1 MDEEELR
8 AQVKHLKEIEKLS
21 LRQIEEKLRISRKK
35 IKRLLGQNN
44 PAPKAQADSIVA
56 PYESLIK
63 QWYNDYPFLQAIQ
76 VYERLKDYG
85 YAGSYCPVKRFTKP
99 LRNRRKREAFHE
111 VRTLPGQECQVD
123 WMQWEFSFGRAYG
136 FVYILSYSR
145 YLYARFYPRSSMEFL
160 LDGHLEAFREIGG
173 IAATHVY
180 DNMKSIVTARKP
192 EIVYNAQIL
201 DFARHYGFS
210 VRACTPRRANEKG
223 KVERVIQDIES
234 FLRVNEF
241 KDIAELNRKVSS
253 WQVAR
258 NRRIH
263 RTTGAAPADA
273 LAQERLRALPI
284 ISYKPY
290 RHETAKI
297 SKTAF
302 IEFQTNRYSVP
313 TSYVGMTADILVY
326 PDRLEVV
333 VDRKTI
339 ARHNRLFLEKQTV
352 EHPANR
358 EKLLATSPHY
368 KLQRI
373 NQLMTNMDQS
383 LALFIRKSE
392 TDGQDPLR
400 VSHDLFKL
408 LKSIARETLISAVKT
423 AIDKDI
429 CRTSYLQGLLS
440 PSGYQDNPV
449 NPQNPG
455 LLHITYQGRPLNEY
469 DALIGSV
476 EPVPVPQQPTKP
488 FGTEQEIH
496 GEVPQRG
503 ISAETAQESP
513 ATDESVRDKK
523 GEAA

>member
-1 MDEEELR
+1 MEEELR
-8 AQVKHLKEIEKLS
+8 AHVKHLKEIEKLS
-21 LRQIEEKLRISRKK
+21 LRQIEDKLGISRKK
-35 IKRLLGQNN
+35 IKRLLGQTNTT
-44 PAPKAQADSIVA
+44 PKVQPGSIVA
-56 PYESLIK
+56 PFESLIK

-76 VYERLKDYG
+76 VYERLKEYG
-85 YAGSYCPVKRFTKP
+85 YEGSYSPVRRFTRP
-99 LRNRRKREAFHE
+99 LRNKRKKESFHE
-111 VRTLPGQECQVD
+111 VRTLPGQESQVD

-145 YLYARFYPRSSMEFL
+145 YLYARFYPKNSMEFL

-210 VRACTPRRANEKG
+210 IRVCTPRRANEKG

-241 KDIAELNRKVSS
+241 KDITELNRKFSS
-253 WQVAR
+253 WRAAR

-263 RTTGAAPADA
+263 RTTGVAPADA
-273 LAQERLRALPI
+273 LVQERLRVLPI
-284 ISYKPY
+284 ISYKSY
-290 RHETAKI
+290 RHQTAKI

-302 IEFQTNRYSVP
+302 FEFQTNRYSVP
-313 TSYVGMTADILVY
+313 SSYAGMTADILVY

-333 VDRKTI
+333 VNHKTI

-352 EHPANR
+352 EHPAHR
-358 EKLLATSPHY
+358 EKLLAISPQY

-373 NQLMTNMDQS
+373 NQLMMNMDQS
-383 LALFIRKSE
+383 LASFIRKAE
-392 TDGQDPLR
+392 ADGQDPLK
-400 VSHDLFKL
+400 VSYDLFKL
-408 LKSIARETLISAVKT
+408 LKGIARETLISAAKT

-476 EPVPVPQQPTKP
+476 GPFPVPQQSTES
-488 FGTEQEIH
+488 FRTEQEIP
-496 GEVPQRG
+496 GEVLERG
-503 ISAETAQESP
+503 VSVETTQESP
-513 ATDESVRDKK
+513 ATDESVGDKT

>member
-1 MDEEELR
+1 MDEELQ
-8 AQVKHLKEIEKLS
+8 AQVRQLKETEKLS
-21 LRQIEEKLRISRKK
+21 LRQIEEKLGISRKK

-44 PAPKAQADSIVA
+44 LEPKAQVDSIVA
-56 PYESLIK
+56 PFESLIK

-76 VYERLKDYG
+76 VYERIKDYG
-85 YAGSYCPVKRFTKP
+85 YEGGYCAVKRFTRP
-99 LRNRRKREAFHE
+99 LRHKRKREAFHE
-111 VRTLPGQECQVD
+111 VRTLPGQESQVD

-145 YLYARFYPRSSMEFL
+145 YLYARFYPRNSMEFL

-173 IAATHVY
+173 IAATHLY
-180 DNMKSIVTARKP
+180 DNMKSIVISRKP

-201 DFARHYGFS
+201 DFARHNGFS

-241 KDIAELNRKVSS
+241 KDIMELNRKFSS
-253 WQVAR
+253 WRAAR

-263 RTTGAAPADA
+263 RTTGVAPADA

-290 RHETAKI
+290 RHATAKI

-313 TSYVGMTADILVY
+313 SSYAGMTADIMVY
-326 PDRLEVV
+326 PDHLEVIV
-333 VDRKTI
+333 NSKTV
-339 ARHNRLFLEKQTV
+339 ATHNRLFLEKQTI
-352 EHPANR
+352 EHPAHR
-358 EKLLATSPHY
+358 ERLLAISPHY

-373 NQLMTNMDQS
+373 NQLMMNMDQS
-383 LALFIRKSE
+383 LALFIRKAE
-392 TDGQDPLR
+392 TEGQDPVK
-400 VSHDLFKL
+400 VSYDLFKL
-408 LKSIARETLISAVKT
+408 LKGIAKETLVSAVKM
-423 AIDKDI
+423 AINKDI
-429 CRTSYLQGLLS
+429 CRTTYLQGLLS

-469 DALIGSV
+469 DALIGTVESLSIPQQSA
-476 EPVPVPQQPTKP
+476 EPV
-488 FGTEQEIH
+488 GSGQEIP
-496 GEVPQRG
+496 GEVLARG
-503 ISAETAQESP
+503 TSAETTQENP
-513 ATDESVRDKK
+513 AANEGIGNQT